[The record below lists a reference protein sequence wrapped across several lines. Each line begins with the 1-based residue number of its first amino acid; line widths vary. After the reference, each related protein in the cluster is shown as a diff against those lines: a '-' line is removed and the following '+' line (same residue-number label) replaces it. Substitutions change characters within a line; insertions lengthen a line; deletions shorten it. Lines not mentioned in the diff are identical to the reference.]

1 MLCYTGS
8 QDGGMSLDSS
18 GLSLFYPLKHC
29 ETLRTHCLTRAGE
42 KKALK
47 CLLRKI
53 VECHKANWK

>member
-18 GLSLFYPLKHC
+18 DLSLFYPLKHC

-53 VECHKANWK
+53 VECHKANLK